1 MKLLKTIQRIVKEAE
16 TNYYEASK
24 KGITPKELERIE
36 KGYEESLRLLELFKK
51 LDNK

>member
-1 MKLLKTIQRIVKEAE
+1 MKLLKTIQRIVEEAE

-24 KGITPKELERIE
+24 KLERIE